1 MFRHAALPFA
11 LLAALPLWGQHGGVT
26 STNPKTRPGDIRA
39 GAAHFVV
46 RCAGCHGQNGVGG
59 RAPELT
65 RGVFK
70 YGSSDGELFQNVLK
84 GIPGTEMIGS
94 ELDAEKIWQL
104 VAYVRTLSAGK
115 GAGQSSGDPAR
126 GRQLFVENNCS
137 TCHMVFGQGGRS
149 GPDLSSVGAERSLG
163 DLFSSLR
170 DPGLQV
176 ATDFWPVRLT
186 LKDGKTIAGR
196 RLNEDT
202 FMVQILDS
210 SGRLLSVEKAAISD
224 FQMSAISPMPS
235 FASLSE
241 TDLAGLVAYLAT
253 LRGVPE
259 Q

>member
-1 MFRHAALPFA
+1 MIRQAALS
-11 LLAALPLWGQHGGVT
+11 LTILATLPLWGQHGGT
-26 STNPKTRPGDIRA
+26 TATNPKTRPGDIRA

-46 RCAGCHGQNGVGG
+46 RCAGCHGQNGIGG

-70 YGSSDGELFQNVLK
+70 HGSGDDQLFQNILK

-115 GAGQSSGDPAR
+115 GAGQTDGDAVR
-126 GRQLFVENNCS
+126 GRELFGANNCS
-137 TCHMVFGQGGRS
+137 NCHMVLGQGGRS
-149 GPDLSSVGAERSLG
+149 GPDLSAVGAERSLG
-163 DLFSSLR
+163 DLVAALR
-170 DPGLQV
+170 EPDAQA
-176 ATDFWPVRLT
+176 ATDFWPVQLT

-202 FMVQILDS
+202 FTLQILDS
-210 SGRLLSVEKAAISD
+210 GGRLISVEKETISD
-224 FQMSAISPMPS
+224 FQMSQRSPMPS

-241 TDLAGLVAYLAT
+241 KDLTDIVAYLAS

-259 Q
+259 E